1 MIELG
6 GNIKLEGFD
15 NLEPAKLIV
24 IKKLAGSHT
33 KRSAEMCKE
42 FKEILITLKS
52 QDPFEIEIK
61 LSADKELTS
70 IGNDKNLFYA
80 LDKAF
85 SSLNEK
91 L

>member
-6 GNIKLEGFD
+6 GNIKLDGFD

-33 KRSAEMCKE
+33 KRATEKTTN
-42 FKEILITLKS
+42 FKEIVISLKS
-52 QDPFEIEIK
+52 QNPSEVEIK
-61 LSADKELTS
+61 LTTDKEIFSLAK
-70 IGNDKNLFYA
+70 DKNLFYA

-85 SSLNEK
+85 SSIIEK
-91 L
+91 I